1 MFWWF
6 HFVETVKKM
15 LIYSFIHSCLSI
27 LVHFWE
33 APFFTSI
40 HSFSTLEKLP
50 LWDLSMSLFSI
61 KANLVFLMS
70 RSRNSFTNSRSI
82 FFTKSSIGS
91 FFDSLHRL
99 SMQIKPTRYY
109 LGWDWFSNTQFVHQ
123 FVMKNYPSTDSIYPL
138 AKVNQL
144 KIVTDYLHA
153 P

>member
-15 LIYSFIHSCLSI
+15 LIYSFIHSPI
-27 LVHFWE
+27 LGGPVFY
-33 APFFTSI
+33 F
-40 HSFSTLEKLP
+40 HSFIFHIRKTSFVRSFNEFIFNQGQ
-50 LWDLSMSLFSI
+50 SC
-61 KANLVFLMS
+61 FLMS
-70 RSRNSFTNSRSI
+70 RSRNSFTKSRFN
-82 FFTKSSIGS
+82 FFTKSSIWS
-91 FFDSLHRL
+91 FFDSLLRL
-99 SMQIKPTRYY
+99 GMQIKPTRYY